1 MSSSNHRY
9 ILTFP
14 FNLYQTHLG
23 SHKHNILAT
32 TLSNSEDI
40 LEMIPLKLFSFTI
53 YIFST

>member
-32 TLSNSEDI
+32 TLSNPEDI
-40 LEMIPLKLFSFTI
+40 LEMISLKLFSFTI